1 MLGVWMSDILCFWET
16 WLTPKSIIDSHLEV
30 NDFLLFRPDRPEG
43 LHGGVMLYTKNTL
56 KCRRRMALA
65 HEKIECIVLELIFQ
79 RDKHLLFFC
88 YWPPNQSPDF
98 FFETLS
104 TKLTLAETEQAVIS
118 VIGDFNAKHPSWES
132 TSLRHSAGTKFYEIL
147 LDFSLTQ
154 CIDSPTRYSK
164 DGTNSS
170 SLTCTLLHGQTLWTR
185 SW

>member
-1 MLGVWMSDILCFWET
+1 MSHILCLSET

-30 NDFLLFRPDRPEG
+30 KDFLDFLLFRHDRPEG
-43 LHGGVMLYTKNTL
+43 LHGGVMWYAKNTL
-56 KCRRRMALA
+56 NCRRRTDLE

-88 YWPPNQSPDF
+88 YRPPNQSPDF

-104 TKLTLAETEQAVIS
+104 TKLAVDEAEQAIIS

-132 TSLRHSAGTKFYEIL
+132 TSLRNATGTNFYEIL

-154 CIDSPTRYSK
+154 GLDSPTRYSK
-164 DGTNSS
+164 DGTTAVR
-170 SLTCTLLHGQTLWTR
+170 LTCTLPHGQTL
-185 SW
+185 